1 MHPKT
6 GGYKM
11 KKIIYTIITA
21 MLFSMGMICI
31 SYAGEWKQDDI
42 GWWYQRTDGSYPVNQ
57 WEWIDGNKDGIREC
71 YYFNENGYML
81 SGVKTPD
88 GYWVNENG
96 AWVQE
101 GSIMLRPVL
110 DSNRVFAYESVY
122 QTC

>member
-1 MHPKT
+1 
-6 GGYKM
+6 M